1 MSSDSNTTVSRYLEE
16 CRSGKGFVSAPSP
29 RGLKKMIK
37 NPIKNPIF
45 TKSGAARA
53 YTVRYAGMSP
63 RPPAGGHRA
72 PKKTHVPGNLAGKRA
87 TDLSK
92 TVSETGEADQRFW

>member
-1 MSSDSNTTVSRYLEE
+1 MVRDLSQPPHRE
-16 CRSGKGFVSAPSP
+16 A
-29 RGLKKMIK
+29 LKKMIK

-72 PKKTHVPGNLAGKRA
+72 PQKTHVPGNLAGKRA